1 MNSLDRLSASLLR
14 ELIQNGRASLVELS
28 QRVGLSP
35 TACARRQ
42 KILEEDGIITGYRA
56 ELDHRALGLDV
67 TVIVRISL
75 DSQREEALH
84 EFERAIAGCSAV
96 VRCFLMSGTDDYL
109 VTVIARDIADYEHIH
124 KSQLSRLP
132 HVLRLQSSF
141 ALRQIIERSALS
153 SVVGSSRRPNR

>member
-14 ELIQNGRASLVELS
+14 ELIQNGRASHVELS

-42 KILEEDGIITGYRA
+42 KILEEDGIITGYQA
-56 ELDHRALGLDV
+56 VLDHRALGLDV

-84 EFERAIAGCSAV
+84 EFERAIAGCLAV

-124 KSQLSRLP
+124 KNQLSRLP

-141 ALRQIIERSALS
+141 ALRQIIERPALS
-153 SVVGSSRRPNR
+153 TVVGSSRRPNR

>member
-1 MNSLDRLSASLLR
+1 MNSLDRLSTSLLR
-14 ELIQNGRASLVELS
+14 ELIQNGRASHVELS

-42 KILEEDGIITGYRA
+42 KNLEEDGIITGYQA
-56 ELDHRALGLDV
+56 VLDHRALGLDV

-75 DSQREEALH
+75 DSQREEALR
-84 EFERAIAGCSAV
+84 EFERAIAGCPAV

-141 ALRQIIERSALS
+141 ALRQIIERPALS